1 MHNVWFAATVL
12 GVATFASAQVVSLR
26 QGTAIRVRLDQT
38 LSSSTSKSG
47 DTVRFEA
54 LDNVIADGKIA
65 VARSAVVGGE
75 IIDTKGSDG
84 HIRFVV
90 RYVVAAEG
98 SRLDVNSSRHAKG
111 SKGARNIGIG
121 MAIVG
126 HLNSDRL
133 SCSPTVRTQASSGDS
148 VHGLHEQGVFR
159 RC

>member
-1 MHNVWFAATVL
+1 VHNVWFAATVL
-12 GVATFASAQVVSLR
+12 GVAAFASAQVGSLP

-54 LDNVIADGKIA
+54 LDNVFADGKIA

-90 RYVVAAEG
+90 RYVVAADG
-98 SRLDVNSSRHAKG
+98 S
-111 SKGARNIGIG
+111 
-121 MAIVG
+121 
-126 HLNSDRL
+126 
-133 SCSPTVRTQASSGDS
+133 PWT
-148 VHGLHEQGVFR
+148 
-159 RC
+159 